1 MKKLKEK
8 AMEKQATLK
17 KEKRVKQNKN
27 NAKNV
32 ILILEVIYLLQTILA
47 TIASINNDN
56 ISFIQMMWWPFLV
69 NVLLIIN
76 YVLYVKKIKYSM
88 LFEIFI
94 AILMLMKVMIAIITK
109 SPDKL
114 SLLLMLVYPIVLVIH
129 ALSVL
134 KKYKK

>member
-109 SPDKL
+109 SPDIL